1 MRQVTK
7 GAPTLRPSARW
18 PRPARLFLG
27 LALTLL
33 ALITPHAAA
42 SGGSAQNSSAAA
54 DQVAVKY
61 DGITYLPITFREDET
76 VYVPEPFTPQNLAEL
91 LYKGEYELKANLPNI
106 IAYFNEGTSK
116 QTTIKE
122 VRPMLTKTQY
132 VEYLVD
138 VYRKMAEGKKGLP
151 STKEELEEWFEKY
164 GPVVYATVGP
174 GDPRSISYEGKVIT
188 LIAPIDEI
196 QPGYIWGMAARE
208 RTETSE
214 VVEVGM
220 TYMIKEVGTAIK
232 QITLKTNNEKPWFR
246 KEEEEL
252 MKKGKEIEDIFWEVE
267 EMRGYGNEDSKK
279 IAASLFDGVAYIPI
293 GIIEINGIGYAFPTA
308 PMMYDIRHFLD
319 E

>member
-1 MRQVTK
+1 MRQETK
-7 GAPTLRPSARW
+7 SAPTLRPSAHW
-18 PRPARLFLG
+18 LRPARLFLG
-27 LALTLL
+27 LALILLTL
-33 ALITPHAAA
+33 TPHAAA
-42 SGGSAQNSSAAA
+42 SGGSAQDSSAAA

-61 DGITYLPITFREDET
+61 DGITYLPITYRSDET
-76 VYVPEPFTPQNLAEL
+76 VYVPEPFTPQNVADQI
-91 LYKGEYELKANLPNI
+91 YKGENELIDAVLGSIEYDNSVI
-106 IAYFNEGTSK
+106 GK

-138 VYRKMAEGKKGLP
+138 VYRKTAEGKDGLP

-164 GPVVYATVGP
+164 GPIVYGIVGV
-174 GDPRSISYEGKVIT
+174 GDPKQITTIEEKQIT
-188 LIAPIDEI
+188 LITPINDIE
-196 QPGYIWGMAARE
+196 PTYIWGMAAKE

-220 TYMIKEVGTAIK
+220 TYMINEVGTAIK

-267 EMRGYGNEDSKK
+267 EMRGYRGKDSGK
-279 IAASLFDGVAYIPI
+279 IAASCFDGVAYIPI

-308 PMMYDIRHFLD
+308 PIMYDIRPLGK

>member
-7 GAPTLRPSARW
+7 SAPTLRPSARW

-27 LALTLL
+27 LALILL
-33 ALITPHAAA
+33 ALTPHAAA
-42 SGGSAQNSSAAA
+42 SGGSAQNSSATA
-54 DQVAVKY
+54 DRVAVKY
-61 DGITYLPITFREDET
+61 DGITYLPITYRSDET
-76 VYVPEPFTPQNLAEL
+76 VYVPEPFTPYNVADLI
-91 LYKGEYELKANLPNI
+91 YKGENELKVPLLATI
-106 IAYFNEGTSK
+106 KYDYEGIK
-116 QTTIKE
+116 ETTIKE

-164 GPVVYATVGP
+164 GPVVYATVRP
-174 GDPRSISYEGKVIT
+174 GEEKIITTKEGKQIT
-188 LIAPIDEI
+188 LITPYNFGHPA
-196 QPGYIWGMAARE
+196 YIWGMAARE

-220 TYMIKEVGTAIK
+220 TYTINEVGTAIK

-267 EMRGYGNEDSKK
+267 EMRGYKGRGSKE

-293 GIIEINGIGYAFPTA
+293 G
-308 PMMYDIRHFLD
+308 
-319 E
+319 

>member
-1 MRQVTK
+1 MRQETK
-7 GAPTLRPSARW
+7 SAPSLRPSARW

-76 VYVPEPFTPQNLAEL
+76 VYVPEPFTPQNV
-91 LYKGEYELKANLPNI
+91 ANLIYKEENELIDAVLGAIEYDNSI
-106 IAYFNEGTSK
+106 IGK

-122 VRPMLTKTQY
+122 IRPMLTKTQY

-138 VYRKMAEGKKGLP
+138 VYRKTAKDTNGVP
-151 STKEELEEWFEKY
+151 TTKEELEEWFEKY
-164 GPVVYATVGP
+164 GPVVYAMVGV
-174 GDPRSISYEGKVIT
+174 GEAKKITTKDGKDIT
-188 LIAPIDEI
+188 LITPYNDG
-196 QPGYIWGMAARE
+196 QPAYTWGMAARE

-214 VVEVGM
+214 VVEVGI
-220 TYMIKEVGTAIK
+220 TYMINEVGTAIK

-246 KEEEEL
+246 EEEEKL
-252 MKKGKEIEDIFWEVE
+252 MEKGEIEDIFWEVG
-267 EMRGYGNEDSKK
+267 EMRGYGNRDSEK
-279 IAASLFDGVAYIPI
+279 IAASLFDGTAHIPI

-308 PMMYDIRHFLD
+308 PTMYDIRYLR
-319 E
+319 ER